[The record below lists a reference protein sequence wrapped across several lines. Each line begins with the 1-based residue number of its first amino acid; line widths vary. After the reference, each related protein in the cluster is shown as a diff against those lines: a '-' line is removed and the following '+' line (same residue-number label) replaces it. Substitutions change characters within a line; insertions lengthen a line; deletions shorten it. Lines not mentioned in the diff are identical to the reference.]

1 MKVLNRDHE
10 DACNYL
16 YLDTEL
22 RFASIF
28 LPVFPLPSSHMI
40 NTTKTLLSQ
49 KINRIDMKIYNRG
62 RTEQK
67 HVRSGQS
74 LQHIVIGYI
83 TCLTIFE
90 ILGEAGQKSGG
101 MEILGR

>member
-1 MKVLNRDHE
+1 
-10 DACNYL
+10 
-16 YLDTEL
+16 
-22 RFASIF
+22 
-28 LPVFPLPSSHMI
+28 LPSFSSLCFLSHDQPHKDPSVPEDKQDRYEN
-40 NTTKTLLSQ
+40 NT
-49 KINRIDMKIYNRG
+49 G

-67 HVRSGQS
+67 HVRAGQS

-90 ILGEAGQKSGG
+90 ILGEAGQKSVG